1 MKRKDYIQPKTEIVL
16 INIRHELLIGSIV
29 GVQTNGVDDNDELLF
44 GGEGSP
50 TIDNIWDNA
59 W

>member
-16 INIRHELLIGSIV
+16 INIRYELLIGSIV

-44 GGEGSP
+44 GGESSP
-50 TIDNIWDNA
+50 TTGNIWDNA